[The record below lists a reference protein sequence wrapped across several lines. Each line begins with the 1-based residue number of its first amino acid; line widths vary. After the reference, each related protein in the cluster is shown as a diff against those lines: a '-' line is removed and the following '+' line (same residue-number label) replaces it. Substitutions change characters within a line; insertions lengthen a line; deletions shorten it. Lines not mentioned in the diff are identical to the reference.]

1 MPAHIPEG
9 CKEVIKPE
17 TCGQGPP
24 IDPATLMNRKDERA
38 WPNEV
43 RGDPEQHA
51 AFVAGLEHQSPMAVL
66 EVTKAAMDES

>member
-24 IDPATLMNRKDERA
+24 IDPATLVNRKDERA